1 MPVRLFWESNGVE
14 QVIGVF
20 MSTFVLRRWGPGV
33 LAVLLLALPASAQRP
48 QNRMPRSQATSE
60 SSNVP
65 PGSIKGRVVAVDNG
79 QGMGKV
85 ILSLIPAERRE
96 EGRPLTV
103 RTTPNGNYEFR
114 QVAPG
119 RYRLFA
125 SRNGYAR
132 QGYGQK
138 PGSENDLASA
148 TPLDVRS
155 GETLDNINLSL
166 LRGGALEGRVLDQD
180 GEPAARIPVSL
191 IRARYVQGRRV
202 LQPSGSDQ
210 TDDRG
215 QFRIYDIPPGT
226 YYLMASPRV
235 FGMTDENRA
244 VYPPIYFPGV
254 LDPQEAAKVKMVSG
268 GELRGYDLSLFET
281 TGFQISGRVTSVDGQ
296 SPRRVFVTAHKVP
309 SSGLTRPS
317 SAQGTGAQGD
327 FTLRGLIPGS
337 YRLVAQER
345 REDRFLTGSTVVEIG
360 NQDVTGVVLPLGNG
374 AELQGRVLLEGQ
386 NQAAALTSLRI
397 SAISLGDG
405 AGSGFRARGPAGTN
419 LKEDGAF
426 LLKDLVEGPAKI
438 VLSQPPGGAYVKS
451 IRAQGKDVTDVPLD
465 LHSGDRIQGV
475 EVVIAANG
483 AQLSGSI
490 KAGTNGPPV
499 SGASILL
506 YPADAQLIG
515 PNSRY
520 IRTAKSGQQ
529 GEFSLQGLVPGDYK
543 LCAVLDHE
551 SGAEFDPEY
560 LQSLDRVS
568 KTVTLTAGQ
577 AANETLEAVASPARD

>member
-1 MPVRLFWESNGVE
+1 
-14 QVIGVF
+14 
-20 MSTFVLRRWGPGV
+20 MSISVLKRFFGAGWI
-33 LAVLLLALPASAQRP
+33 LLLLALPFITYGQRP
-48 QNRMPRSQATSE
+48 QNRMPRSQAASE

-79 QGMGKV
+79 QGMSKV
-85 ILSLIPAERRE
+85 TLSLIPAERRE

-103 RTTPNGNYEFR
+103 RTMPDGNFEFK

-138 PGSENDLASA
+138 PGGESDLASA

-155 GETLDNINLSL
+155 GEKLDNINLSL
-166 LRGGALEGRVLDQD
+166 LRGGAIEGRVLDQD
-180 GEPAARIPVSL
+180 GEPASRIQASL

-202 LQPSGSDQ
+202 LQPAGSDQ

-268 GELRGYDLSLFET
+268 GELRGYDLTLFET
-281 TGFQISGRVTSVDGQ
+281 AGYQITGRVTSPDGQ
-296 SPRRVFVTAHKVP
+296 PPRRVFVTAHKVP
-309 SSGLTRPS
+309 SSGLTQPS
-317 SAQGTGAQGD
+317 SAQGTGSQGE

-360 NQDVTGVVLPLGNG
+360 NQDVAGVALPVGNG
-374 AELQGRVLLEGQ
+374 AELQGRIVLEGQ
-386 NQAAALTSLRI
+386 KLPGSLTSLRVT
-397 SAISLGDG
+397 AIPLGDTPG
-405 AGSGFRARGPAGTN
+405 AGFRGRGSAGSN
-419 LKEDGAF
+419 VQDDGTF
-426 LLKDLVEGPAKI
+426 LLKDLVEGPARI
-438 VLSQPPGGAYVKS
+438 VVSQPPGGAYVKS
-451 IRAQGKDVTDVPLD
+451 IRAQGKDVTDAPLD
-465 LHSGDRIQGV
+465 LHSGDRIQGM
-475 EVVIAANG
+475 EIVIVADG
-483 AQLSGSI
+483 AQLNGSV
-490 KAGTNGPPV
+490 KESSSGPPV

-506 YPADAQLIG
+506 FPADARLIG

-520 IRTAKSGQQ
+520 IRTAKTGQQ
-529 GEFSLQGLVPGDYK
+529 GEFALQGLVPGEYK

-568 KTVTLTAGQ
+568 KAVTLSAGQ
-577 AANETLEAVASPARD
+577 ATSETLEAVPPPARD

>member
-1 MPVRLFWESNGVE
+1 M
-14 QVIGVF
+14 
-20 MSTFVLRRWGPGV
+20 FVLKRWVPGV
-33 LAVLLLALPASAQRP
+33 SAVLLLALPFATYAQRP
-48 QNRMPRSQATSE
+48 QNRMPRPQAPSE
-60 SSNVP
+60 NSNVP
-65 PGSIKGRVVAVDNG
+65 PGSVKGRVVAVDNG

-85 ILSLIPAERRE
+85 ILSLIPAERGE
-96 EGRPLTV
+96 QGRPLTV
-103 RTTPNGNYEFR
+103 RTTPDGSYDFK
-114 QVAPG
+114 QVPPG

-155 GETLDNINLSL
+155 GETLDNVNLSL
-166 LRGGALEGRVLDQD
+166 LRGGAIEGRVLDQD
-180 GEPAARIPVSL
+180 GEPVARIQAAL

-202 LQPSGSDQ
+202 LQPAGSDQ

-226 YYLMASPRV
+226 YYLMATPRV

-254 LDPQEAAKVKMVSG
+254 LDPQEAGKVKIVPG
-268 GELRGYDLSLFET
+268 GELRGYDLTLFET
-281 TGFQISGRVTSVDGQ
+281 TGYQITGKVTSPDGQ
-296 SPRRVFVTAHKVP
+296 PPRRVFVTAHKVP
-309 SSGLTRPS
+309 SSGLTRPA

-327 FTLRGLIPGS
+327 FTLQGLIPGT

-360 NQDVTGVVLPLGNG
+360 NQDVAGVVLPLGNG
-374 AELQGRVLLEGQ
+374 AELQGRVLFEGQ
-386 NQAAALTSLRI
+386 NQHAALTSLRI
-397 SAISLGDG
+397 SAISLGDA
-405 AGSGFRARGPAGTN
+405 AGTGFRARGPAGTN
-419 LKEDGAF
+419 LKEDGTF

-451 IRAQGKDVTDVPLD
+451 IRAQGKDVTDIPLD

-475 EVVIAANG
+475 EIVIAANG
-483 AQLSGSI
+483 AQLNGSA
-490 KAGTNGPPV
+490 KEGTNGPPV

-506 YPADAQLIG
+506 YPTDAQLIG

-520 IRTAKSGQQ
+520 IRAAKSGQQ
-529 GEFSLQGLVPGDYK
+529 GEFSLLGLVPGEYK

-568 KTVTLTAGQ
+568 KTVVLNAGQ
-577 AANETLEAVASPARD
+577 AASETLEAVASPARD

>member
-1 MPVRLFWESNGVE
+1 M
-14 QVIGVF
+14 
-20 MSTFVLRRWGPGV
+20 
-33 LAVLLLALPASAQRP
+33 
-48 QNRMPRSQATSE
+48 
-60 SSNVP
+60 P

-85 ILSLIPAERRE
+85 TLSLIPAERRE

-103 RTTPNGNYEFR
+103 RTMPDGNFEFK

-138 PGSENDLASA
+138 PGSESDLASA

-155 GETLDNINLSL
+155 GETLDNVNLSL
-166 LRGGALEGRVLDQD
+166 MRGGAIEGRVLDQD
-180 GEPAARIPVSL
+180 GEPAARIQASL

-202 LQPSGSDQ
+202 LQPAGSDQ

-226 YYLMASPRV
+226 YYLMATPRV

-254 LDPQEAAKVKMVSG
+254 LDPQEAAKVKMVPG
-268 GELRGYDLSLFET
+268 GELRGYDLTLFET
-281 TGFQISGRVTSVDGQ
+281 TGYQITGRVTSPDGQ
-296 SPRRVFVTAHKVP
+296 PPRRVFVTAHKVP
-309 SSGLTRPS
+309 SSGLTQPS
-317 SAQGTGAQGD
+317 SAQGTGAQGE

-360 NQDVTGVVLPLGNG
+360 NQDVAGVALPLGNG
-374 AELQGRVLLEGQ
+374 AELQGRVVSEGQ
-386 NQAAALTSLRI
+386 KQPGSLTSLRVT
-397 SAISLGDG
+397 AIPLGDTP
-405 AGSGFRARGPAGTN
+405 GSGFRARGSAGAN
-419 LKEDGAF
+419 LQDDGTF
-426 LLKDLVEGPAKI
+426 VLKDLVEGPARI

-451 IRAQGKDVTDVPLD
+451 IRAQGKDVTDSPLD
-465 LHSGDRIQGV
+465 LHSGDRVQGV
-475 EVVIAANG
+475 EVVIAADG
-483 AQLSGSI
+483 AQLNGSV
-490 KAGTNGPPV
+490 KESSSGPPV

-506 YPADAQLIG
+506 FPADARLIG

-520 IRTAKSGQQ
+520 IRTVKTGQQ
-529 GEFSLQGLVPGDYK
+529 GEFALQGLVPGEYK
-543 LCAVLDHE
+543 LCALLDHE

-560 LQSLDRVS
+560 LQGLDRVS
-568 KTVTLTAGQ
+568 KAVTLSAGQ
-577 AANETLEAVASPARD
+577 ATSETLEAVAPPARD

>member
-1 MPVRLFWESNGVE
+1 
-14 QVIGVF
+14 
-20 MSTFVLRRWGPGV
+20 MSMSVLKRFFAGSS
-33 LAVLLLALPASAQRP
+33 VLLLLAFPFAAYAQRP
-48 QNRMPRSQATSE
+48 QNRRPRSQTASE
-60 SSNVP
+60 SSHVP
-65 PGSIKGRVVAVDNG
+65 RGSIKGRVVAVDNG

-103 RTTPNGNYEFR
+103 RTTPDGNYEFK

-155 GETLDNINLSL
+155 GQTLDNINLSL

-215 QFRIYDIPPGT
+215 QFRIYDSPPGT
-226 YYLMASPRV
+226 YYLMATPRV
-235 FGMTDENRA
+235 FGMSDENRA

-254 LDPQEAAKVKMVSG
+254 LDPQEAAKVKMISG
-268 GELRGYDLSLFET
+268 GELRGYDLTLFET
-281 TGFQISGRVTSVDGQ
+281 TGYQIIGKVTSPDGQ
-296 SPRRVFVTAHKVP
+296 PPRRVFVTANKVP
-309 SSGLTRPS
+309 SSGLTQPA
-317 SAQGTGAQGD
+317 SAQGTGAQGE

-360 NQDVTGVVLPLGNG
+360 NQDVAGVVLPLGNG

-386 NQAAALTSLRI
+386 NQPAALTSLRI
-397 SAISLGDG
+397 SAIPLGDG
-405 AGSGFRARGPAGTN
+405 GGAGFRARGPAGTN
-419 LKEDGAF
+419 LKEDGTF

-465 LHSGDRIQGV
+465 LHNGDRIQGV

-483 AQLSGSI
+483 AQLSGSV
-490 KAGTNGPPV
+490 KEDTNGPPV

-529 GEFSLQGLVPGDYK
+529 GDFSLQGLVPCEYK

-568 KTVTLTAGQ
+568 KAVALTAGQ
-577 AANETLEAVASPARD
+577 AASETLEAVAPPARD

>member
-1 MPVRLFWESNGVE
+1 MSMF
-14 QVIGVF
+14 VI
-20 MSTFVLRRWGPGV
+20 RRWASCVSVMLLFSV
-33 LAVLLLALPASAQRP
+33 LVAAYAQRP
-48 QNRMPRSQATSE
+48 QNRVPGSQAGSE
-60 SSNVP
+60 NSNVP
-65 PGSIKGRVVAVDNG
+65 PGSVKGWVVAVDSG

-85 ILSLIPAERRE
+85 MLSLIPAERRDD
-96 EGRPLTV
+96 GRPLTV
-103 RTTPNGNYEFR
+103 RTTPEGNYEFK

-119 RYRLFA
+119 RYSLFA

-155 GETLDNINLSL
+155 GQTLDNVNLSL
-166 LRGGALEGRVLDQD
+166 LRGGAIEGRVLDQD
-180 GEPAARIPVSL
+180 GEPAARIQASL
-191 IRARYVQGRRV
+191 IRTRYVQGRRV
-202 LQPSGSDQ
+202 LQPAGSDQ

-226 YYLMASPRV
+226 YYLMATPRV

-254 LDPQEAAKVKMVSG
+254 LDPQEAAKVKMAPG

-281 TGFQISGRVTSVDGQ
+281 TGYQISGRVTSVDGQ
-296 SPRRVFVTAHKVP
+296 PPRRVFVTAHKVP
-309 SSGLTRPS
+309 SSGLTQPS

-360 NQDVTGVVLPLGNG
+360 NQDVAGVVLPLGNG
-374 AELQGRVLLEGQ
+374 AELQGRVVLEGQ
-386 NQAAALTSLRI
+386 NQLGSLTSLRI
-397 SAISLGDG
+397 SAIPLGDG
-405 AGSGFRARGPAGTN
+405 AGTGFRARGSAGAN
-419 LKEDGAF
+419 PKEDGTF

-438 VLSQPPGGAYVKS
+438 SLSQPPGGAYVKS
-451 IRAQGKDVTDVPLD
+451 IRAQGKDVTDSTLD
-465 LHSGDRIQGV
+465 LHSGDRIQGM
-475 EVVIAANG
+475 EVVIAADG
-483 AQLSGSI
+483 AQLSGSV
-490 KAGTNGPPV
+490 KEGTNGPPV

-506 YPADAQLIG
+506 YPVEAKLIG

-529 GEFSLQGLVPGDYK
+529 GEFLLQALVPGEYK
-543 LCAVLDHE
+543 LCAVIDHE

-568 KTVTLTAGQ
+568 KAVALTAGQ
-577 AANETLEAVASPARD
+577 AASETLEAVASPARD

>member
-1 MPVRLFWESNGVE
+1 MC
-14 QVIGVF
+14 
-20 MSTFVLRRWGPGV
+20 VLKKI
-33 LAVLLLALPASAQRP
+33 LAGVLLLLTFPFVAFGQRP
-48 QNRMPRSQATSE
+48 QNRMPRPQAPSE
-60 SSNVP
+60 SSNAP

-85 ILSLIPAERRE
+85 TLSLIPAERRE
-96 EGRPLTV
+96 EGRPVTV
-103 RTTPNGNYEFR
+103 RTTPDGNFEFK

-138 PGSENDLASA
+138 PGSESDLASA

-155 GETLDNINLSL
+155 GETLNNINLSL
-166 LRGGALEGRVLDQD
+166 LRGGAIEGRVVDQD
-180 GEPAARIPVSL
+180 GEPAARIQVSL

-202 LQPSGSDQ
+202 LQPAGSDQ

-226 YYLMASPRV
+226 YYLMATPRV

-254 LDPQEAAKVKMVSG
+254 LDPQEAGKVKMVAG
-268 GELRGYDLSLFET
+268 GELRGYDLTLFET
-281 TGFQISGRVTSVDGQ
+281 TGYQITGRVTSPDGQ
-296 SPRRVFVTAHKVP
+296 PPRRVFVTAHKVP
-309 SSGLTRPS
+309 SSGLTQPS
-317 SAQGTGAQGD
+317 SAQGTGAQGE

-360 NQDVTGVVLPLGNG
+360 NQDVAGVALALGNG
-374 AELQGRVLLEGQ
+374 AELQGRVAWEGQ
-386 NQAAALTSLRI
+386 KQPGNLTTLRVT
-397 SAISLGDG
+397 AIPLGDTP
-405 AGSGFRARGPAGTN
+405 GSGFRARGSAGAN
-419 LKEDGAF
+419 LQDDGTF
-426 LLKDLVEGPAKI
+426 VLKDLVEGPARI

-451 IRAQGKDVTDVPLD
+451 IRAQGKDVTDSPLD

-475 EVVIAANG
+475 EVVIATDG
-483 AQLSGSI
+483 AQLSGSV
-490 KAGTNGPPV
+490 KEGTNGPAVP
-499 SGASILL
+499 SASILL
-506 YPADAQLIG
+506 FPADAQLIG

-529 GEFSLQGLVPGDYK
+529 GEFSLQGLVPGEYK

-568 KTVTLTAGQ
+568 KAVTLSAGQ
-577 AANETLEAVASPARD
+577 ATSETLEAVAPPARD

>member
-1 MPVRLFWESNGVE
+1 MVLNKSKGLGMPV
-14 QVIGVF
+14 
-20 MSTFVLRRWGPGV
+20 FVLKRIFAGSS
-33 LAVLLLALPASAQRP
+33 VLLLLTFPFAAHAQRP
-48 QNRMPRSQATSE
+48 QNRMPRPQAASE
-60 SSNVP
+60 ASNVP

-85 ILSLIPAERRE
+85 MLSLVPAERRD

-103 RTTPNGNYEFR
+103 RTTPDGSYEFK

-138 PGSENDLASA
+138 PGSESDLASA

-155 GETLDNINLSL
+155 GEALNNIDLSL
-166 LRGGALEGRVLDQD
+166 LRGGAIEGRVLDQD
-180 GEPAARIPVSL
+180 GEPAAQIQVSL

-202 LQPSGSDQ
+202 LQPFGSDQ

-215 QFRIYDIPPGT
+215 QFRIYDIAPGG
-226 YYLMASPRV
+226 YFLMASPRV

-268 GELRGYDLSLFET
+268 GELRGYDLTLFEAA
-281 TGFQISGRVTSVDGQ
+281 GYQISGRVTPADGQ
-296 SPRRVFVTAHKVP
+296 PARRVFVTAHKVP
-309 SSGLTRPS
+309 SSGLAQPA

-327 FTLRGLIPGS
+327 FTLRGLIPGT

-360 NQDVTGVVLPLGNG
+360 NQDVAGVALPLGNG
-374 AELQGRVLLEGQ
+374 AELQGRVVQEEGQ
-386 NQAAALTSLRI
+386 NQQGNLTSLRV
-397 SAISLGDG
+397 SAIPLGDTG
-405 AGSGFRARGPAGTN
+405 GSGFRVRTTPGATLQADGT
-419 LKEDGAF
+419 F
-426 LLKDLVEGPAKI
+426 LLKDLAEGPARI

-451 IRAQGKDVTDVPLD
+451 IRAQGKDVTDSTLD

-475 EVVIAANG
+475 EIVISANG
-483 AQLSGSI
+483 AQLSGSV
-490 KAGTNGPPV
+490 KEGSNGPPV
-499 SGASILL
+499 SGASVLL

-529 GEFSLQGLVPGDYK
+529 GEFSLAGLAPGEYK

-560 LQSLDRVS
+560 LQGLDRVS
-568 KTVTLTAGQ
+568 KTVTLSAGQ
-577 AANETLEAVASPARD
+577 AASETLEAVAQRVRD

>member
-1 MPVRLFWESNGVE
+1 
-14 QVIGVF
+14 
-20 MSTFVLRRWGPGV
+20 MSASVLHRFLGRGWI
-33 LAVLLLALPASAQRP
+33 LLLLAFPVFTYGQRP
-48 QNRMPRSQATSE
+48 QNRMPRSPATSE
-60 SSNVP
+60 SSNLP
-65 PGSIKGRVVAVDNG
+65 PGGIKGRVVAVDNG

-85 ILSLIPAERRE
+85 TLSLIPAERRE
-96 EGRPLTV
+96 GRPFTV
-103 RTTPNGNYEFR
+103 RTMPDGNFEFK
-114 QVAPG
+114 QVTPG

-166 LRGGALEGRVLDQD
+166 LRGGAIEGRVLDQD
-180 GEPAARIPVSL
+180 GEPAARIQASL

-202 LQPSGSDQ
+202 LQPAGSDQ

-226 YYLMASPRV
+226 YYLMATPRV

-254 LDPQEAAKVKMVSG
+254 LDPQEATKVKMEPG
-268 GELRGYDLSLFET
+268 GELRGYDLTLFET
-281 TGFQISGRVTSVDGQ
+281 TGYQITGKVTSPDGQ
-296 SPRRVFVTAHKVP
+296 PPRRVFVAAHKVP
-309 SSGLTRPS
+309 STGLTQPS
-317 SAQGTGAQGD
+317 SAQGTGAQGE

-345 REDRFLTGSTVVEIG
+345 REERFLTGSTVVEIG
-360 NQDVTGVVLPLGNG
+360 NQDVAGVVLPLGNG
-374 AELQGRVLLEGQ
+374 AELQGRVVPEGQ
-386 NQAAALTSLRI
+386 NQPAALTSVRV
-397 SAISLGDG
+397 SAISLGEG
-405 AGSGFRARGPAGTN
+405 GGGGFRARGPAGTSV
-419 LKEDGAF
+419 KEDGTF
-426 LLKDLVEGPAKI
+426 VLKDLVEGPARI

-451 IRAQGKDVTDVPLD
+451 IHAQGKDVTDEPLD

-475 EVVIAANG
+475 EIVIASNG
-483 AQLSGSI
+483 AQLSGSV
-490 KAGTNGPPV
+490 KEGTNGPPV
-499 SGASILL
+499 SNASILL
-506 YPADAQLIG
+506 YPADAKLIG

-520 IRTAKSGQQ
+520 IRTVKSGQQ
-529 GEFSLQGLVPGDYK
+529 GEFSLQGLVPGDYR

-551 SGAEFDPEY
+551 SGAEFDPEF

-568 KTVTLTAGQ
+568 KSVTVDAGR
-577 AANETLEAVASPARD
+577 ATSETLEAVASPARD

>member
-1 MPVRLFWESNGVE
+1 
-14 QVIGVF
+14 
-20 MSTFVLRRWGPGV
+20 
-33 LAVLLLALPASAQRP
+33 
-48 QNRMPRSQATSE
+48 MPRSQATSE

-85 ILSLIPAERRE
+85 TLSLIPAERRE

-103 RTTPNGNYEFR
+103 RTTPDGNFEFK

-138 PGSENDLASA
+138 PGSESDLASA

-155 GETLDNINLSL
+155 GETLNNINLSL
-166 LRGGALEGRVLDQD
+166 LRGGAIEGRVLDQD
-180 GEPAARIPVSL
+180 GEPAARIQASL

-202 LQPSGSDQ
+202 LQPAGSDQ

-226 YYLMASPRV
+226 YYLMATPRV

-254 LDPQEAAKVKMVSG
+254 LDPQEAAKVKMVPG
-268 GELRGYDLSLFET
+268 GELRGYDLTLFET
-281 TGFQISGRVTSVDGQ
+281 TGYQITGRVTSPDGQ
-296 SPRRVFVTAHKVP
+296 PPRRVFVTAHKVP
-309 SSGLTRPS
+309 SSGLTQPA
-317 SAQGTGAQGD
+317 SAQGTGAQGE

-345 REDRFLTGSTVVEIG
+345 REDRFLTGSAVVEIG
-360 NQDVTGVVLPLGNG
+360 NQDVAGVALPLGNG
-374 AELQGRVLLEGQ
+374 AELQGRVVLEGQ
-386 NQAAALTSLRI
+386 NQPATLGSMRV
-397 SAISLGDG
+397 SAISLGESSG
-405 AGSGFRARGPAGTN
+405 GGMGFRARGPAGAN
-419 LKEDGAF
+419 LKEDGTF

-438 VLSQPPGGAYVKS
+438 VVSQPPAGSYLKS
-451 IRAQGKDVTDVPLD
+451 IHAQGKDVTDTPLD
-465 LHSGDRIQGV
+465 LRSGDHIQGV
-475 EVVIAANG
+475 EIVIASDG
-483 AQLSGSI
+483 AQLNGSV
-490 KAGTNGPPV
+490 KESSSGPPV

-506 YPADAQLIG
+506 YPSDAKLIG

-520 IRTAKSGQQ
+520 IRTVKTGQQ
-529 GEFSLQGLVPGDYK
+529 GEFALQGLVPGEYK

-568 KTVTLTAGQ
+568 KAVSLSAGQ
-577 AANETLEAVASPARD
+577 ATSETLEAVAPPARD